1 MQTGWLAGTADF
13 RVNPTH
19 RYFAQGMPGSIRSS
33 ASWNATIYRYYLEK
47 YRDVLEIVAA
57 LFRANRVLER
67 KWGCMSLLNTKA
79 WDYGSS
85 GGGVGVAT
93 MMGRSTSWN
102 RQFRHQESLVE
113 GDEVR
118 KIMLEVTP
126 YQK

>member
-1 MQTGWLAGTADF
+1 
-13 RVNPTH
+13 
-19 RYFAQGMPGSIRSS
+19 
-33 ASWNATIYRYYLEK
+33 
-47 YRDVLEIVAA
+47 
-57 LFRANRVLER
+57 
-67 KWGCMSLLNTKA
+67 MSLLNTKA